1 MNEKR
6 TRLNSWIV
14 AHDEGVLAHLK
25 RVAAGMLRS
34 DLCVLSAPAEGLA
47 RIGVES
53 LPDLVITYLPDD
65 REGEIDL
72 IRTLKGCDDAPVIVT
87 LHDKD
92 ADDGVPIFLAG
103 ADDIVEWPSSSDE
116 LAVRL
121 CVRLGLEVDDLG
133 GVGGPHFDLAKLD
146 RLGLTRIEE
155 QILKVLYDRLGEI
168 VSRDE
173 LSLAV
178 DRRPWVYGDRKFDV
192 HVAKIRKK
200 LVKEFGADIAVST
213 IRLAGYRLAVRK
225 A

>member
-92 ADDGVPIFLAG
+92 ADDG
-103 ADDIVEWPSSSDE
+103 
-116 LAVRL
+116 
-121 CVRLGLEVDDLG
+121 
-133 GVGGPHFDLAKLD
+133 
-146 RLGLTRIEE
+146 
-155 QILKVLYDRLGEI
+155 
-168 VSRDE
+168 
-173 LSLAV
+173 
-178 DRRPWVYGDRKFDV
+178 
-192 HVAKIRKK
+192 
-200 LVKEFGADIAVST
+200 
-213 IRLAGYRLAVRK
+213 
-225 A
+225 